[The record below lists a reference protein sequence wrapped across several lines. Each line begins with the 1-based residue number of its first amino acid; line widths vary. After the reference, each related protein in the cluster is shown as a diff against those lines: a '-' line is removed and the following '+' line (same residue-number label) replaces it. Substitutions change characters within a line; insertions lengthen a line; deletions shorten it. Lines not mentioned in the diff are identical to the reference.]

1 MNLAE
6 YYTLPDGKIKG
17 LSVDSATRAT
27 NYFGSG
33 AVRTTSLHFFSG
45 MVNDVPS

>member
-17 LSVDSATRAT
+17 LSVDSAARGTD
-27 NYFGSG
+27 YFRSG
-33 AVRTTSLHFFSG
+33 
-45 MVNDVPS
+45 